1 MTIDPNDSIGSE
13 VDSISETADVTSA
26 ATPKAPPPRKRNSF
40 LLGVVLTCVLAVSMV
55 SAGLWYYPDL
65 MPGTK
70 NTALAE
76 QLSAQTSEI
85 TSLKAELAHLQDQTV
100 IGTDLAARLTAVEQ
114 LTATP
119 ATGQDLS
126 TVESALQSLD
136 ARVTALESPQP
147 LTNATNAPQDPTQ
160 AAAIAALRKDVET
173 LKSSPVLPESINA
186 LIETAQTRF
195 DEAESRAQALLLQA
209 ETQSEMALKQAA
221 LGQVR
226 AAMDTG
232 APFAS
237 ALAGLTGL
245 EVPNSLIDKA
255 DSGVPTLSSLQAAF
269 PDAARAALTVFSA
282 GDTGATWT
290 DRIGAFFRVQ
300 TGART
305 LVAHD
310 GSDPDAILSR
320 AEAAVQNGDLTAALT
335 EIAGLSPDAQSAMA
349 DWAARADQRLKAL
362 DSVAV
367 LTTALDK

>member
-1 MTIDPNDSIGSE
+1 MTIDSNDSIGSE
-13 VDSISETADVTSA
+13 VGSIPEAADAASA
-26 ATPKAPPPRKRNSF
+26 VTPKAPPSKKRNSF
-40 LLGVVLTCVLAVSMV
+40 MLGVGLTCVLAVSMV
-55 SAGLWYYPDL
+55 YAGLWYYPDL

-76 QLSAQTSEI
+76 QFSAQTSEI
-85 TSLKAELAHLQDQTV
+85 TSLKADLAQLKDQTF

-114 LTATP
+114 LAATP

-126 TVESALQSLD
+126 TVERALESLD
-136 ARVTALESPQP
+136 ARVAVLESRQP
-147 LTNATNAPQDPTQ
+147 LTNATNAPQDQTQ
-160 AAAIAALRKDVET
+160 AAAIATLRKDVET
-173 LKSSPVLPESINA
+173 LKSTPVSPESINA
-186 LIETAQTRF
+186 LIATAQTKF
-195 DEAESRAQALLLQA
+195 DEAESRAQAVLHQA
-209 ETQSEMALKQAA
+209 ETQSEKTLKQAA
-221 LGQVR
+221 LAQVR

-232 APFAS
+232 AAFAS
-237 ALAGLTGL
+237 ALTGLTSL
-245 EVPNSLIDKA
+245 EVPAALIDTA
-255 DSGVPTLSSLQAAF
+255 ATGVPTVSSLQAAF
-269 PDAARAALTVFSA
+269 PDAARAALMVFSA

-320 AEAAVQNGDLTAALT
+320 AEAALQKGDLTAALT

-349 DWAARADQRLKAL
+349 DWVALADQRLKAL
-362 DSVAV
+362 DSVAI